1 MHIAFCYVRKLDFD
15 ELRTIVFPCDA
26 YIAFRVLDLR
36 AVAVAVLQIDRLSR
50 RQRTE
55 REFLARGGSV
65 LTQHRGLTL
74 VFVGRINPIALRVS
88 LCAAAS
94 LDFLEYG
101 EGDAAHD
108 DTARVIDLRFQ
119 TERVA
124 PNLKILQRNLRLVVR
139 HLVRGSITGFC
150 SAAAAF
156 VDVAGAAAASRTAR
170 GASRTAGT
178 ACRAGTAAD
187 AAACAAA
194 AADPAAA
201 IARCHAARFQAAGYA
216 GTRCAIS
223 DARCRL
229 GFADVIVLAIIV
241 SGVILVVPLSAFVA
255 LVVGIGVLVT
265 ALFLVFASLRAGV
278 RRLLK
283 GLLALAVQ
291 DSFRLLELFG
301 IRFPAVRV
309 LDGVTQQTQR
319 VQKVDVSIFMR
330 SEADFGIKN
339 SLLLL
344 VGKGAVLLR
353 VPGECAFAQGQD
365 AAHRND
371 GFP

>member
-1 MHIAFCYVRKLDFD
+1 M
-15 ELRTIVFPCDA
+15 
-26 YIAFRVLDLR
+26 
-36 AVAVAVLQIDRLSR
+36 
-50 RQRTE
+50 
-55 REFLARGGSV
+55 
-65 LTQHRGLTL
+65 
-74 VFVGRINPIALRVS
+74 
-88 LCAAAS
+88 
-94 LDFLEYG
+94 
-101 EGDAAHD
+101 
-108 DTARVIDLRFQ
+108 
-119 TERVA
+119 
-124 PNLKILQRNLRLVVR
+124 VR

-150 SAAAAF
+150 STAAAF
-156 VDVAGAAAASRTAR
+156 VDVAGSAAASRTAR

-201 IARCHAARFQAAGYA
+201 IARFHADRFQAAGYA

-255 LVVGIGVLVT
+255 LVVGIGVFVT
-265 ALFLVFASLRAGV
+265 ALFLVFASLRAGIC
-278 RRLLK
+278 RLLE

-301 IRFPAVRV
+301 IRFTAVRV

-344 VGKGAVLLR
+344 VGESAVLLR
-353 VPGECAFAQGQD
+353 VPGECAFTQGQD